1 MLGHLSLQ
9 FVSLDKFQ
17 AIANALEHTNKAP
30 GRAFGITYAK
40 DNGEVYA
47 VTIYF
52 VVSICGGWG
61 ERIIG

>member
-1 MLGHLSLQ
+1 MQ

-17 AIANALEHTNKAP
+17 AIANALERTIQSP
-30 GRAFGITYAK
+30 GKAFGITYDK

-47 VTIYF
+47 VTSYF